1 MRTKK
6 YRQSN
11 YLRKITHL
19 NLIDVD
25 VLELLLHLLGP
36 HLHGGDRRLRV
47 LQRLSRVVRLLH
59 VERLSG
65 KKKSSILKS
74 GLGEM
79 VVHRLE
85 GLKCHGFDLRALFQM
100 KLFFGVSPAQEPTH
114 QLTGWS
120 NVGMKR

>member
-11 YLRKITHL
+11 YLQEITHF

-47 LQRLSRVVRLLH
+47 LQRLSRVVPLLH
-59 VERLSG
+59 VERLSA

-85 GLKCHGFDLRALFQM
+85 CHGFDLRALFRM
-100 KLFFGVSPAQEPTH
+100 KLFLGVSPINRME
-114 QLTGWS
+114 
-120 NVGMKR
+120 